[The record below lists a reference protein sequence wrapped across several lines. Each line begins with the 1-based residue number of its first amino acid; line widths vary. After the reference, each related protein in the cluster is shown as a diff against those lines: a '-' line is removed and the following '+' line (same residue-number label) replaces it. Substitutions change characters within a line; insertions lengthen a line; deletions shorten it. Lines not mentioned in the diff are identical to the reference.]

1 MRATLW
7 DRQER
12 KSARMFVVLFAVALI
27 WAAMAVGVDAGYKPY
42 SVVLSPLTSGSGPGQ
57 TFTATVTNWS
67 TQQSLG
73 SINIT
78 PPSGFT
84 FPLESPVVSPPTGW
98 SVVSNVLQGRNLG
111 LTTTSTSTPA
121 SVTVT
126 FKVTV
131 PPACGS
137 FTWAT
142 LAKQSNDFSGLPG
155 NGFNLSTD
163 PSQASQLTTKVTGGC
178 KLAFTVQPKSAVHDQ
193 TITNAAYNPAGTSVT
208 VQVQDT
214 GGNAVSL
221 VAAVTLTLV
230 APSGDPPAAPSNGAT
245 LGGTTSGTTN
255 ASGSLSFSDIF
266 VSMLGFYRLHA
277 TSPSVQPGTS
287 SAFTIV
293 DSAIPCSTSCSADAS
308 VQGGQQFNVSSAGQS
323 GAYLA
328 TSVDLLQ
335 IDCSAALYGGY
346 AQPDGPAGTTSTIA
360 FDYTGGN
367 TKTLTIKIPKAVVNQ
382 VPDNGASHFQVCFS
396 SDRPFPVRSGGDP
409 PGTSAP
415 DPVVTAATGYDFF
428 TGTLKDCPRK
438 NQAAAA
444 PCVVSRTK
452 DNAGQVILT
461 ALVAAG
467 DPYGR

>member
-7 DRQER
+7 DRQKR
-12 KSARMFVVLFAVALI
+12 KPARMFVVLFAVALS

-42 SVVLSPLTSGSGPGQ
+42 SVVLSPPTSGSGPGQ

-84 FPLESPVVSPPTGW
+84 LESVDSPSTGW
-98 SVVSNVLQGRNLG
+98 SVVNNVLQGRNLG
-111 LTTTSTSTPA
+111 LTTASTSSPA
-121 SVTVT
+121 AVTVT

-131 PPACGS
+131 PPACGGS
-137 FTWAT
+137 FTWT
-142 LAKQSNDFSGLPG
+142 TQAKQANDFSGPPG
-155 NGFNLSTD
+155 NTFNYSTD
-163 PSQASQLTTKVTGGC
+163 PSQASQLTTTVTGGC

-230 APSGDPPAAPSNGAT
+230 APSGDPPAAPSNEAT

-266 VSMLGFYRLHA
+266 VSMLGSYRLHA

-308 VQGGQQFNVSSAGQS
+308 AQSGQQFNVSSAGQS

-346 AQPDGPAGTTSTIA
+346 APPDGRKS
-360 FDYTGGN
+360 
-367 TKTLTIKIPKAVVNQ
+367 VV
-382 VPDNGASHFQVCFS
+382 
-396 SDRPFPVRSGGDP
+396 
-409 PGTSAP
+409 
-415 DPVVTAATGYDFF
+415 
-428 TGTLKDCPRK
+428 
-438 NQAAAA
+438 
-444 PCVVSRTK
+444 
-452 DNAGQVILT
+452 
-461 ALVAAG
+461 
-467 DPYGR
+467 